1 LTIHRYGIFLVVSL
15 LTAFPGFSLLPGS
28 LALAT
33 SSEQMES
40 TDEGRWV
47 FINGEGVI
55 DAPLSIVEEHFRD
68 VQKSDSMIPG
78 LKIKKILK
86 QVSASER
93 IDYDHYGLPWPFK
106 DRYTIYRAR
115 AKNVAEREI
124 LITLNSI
131 DNYPFADNDK
141 VPALIKE
148 SSFLLLSLPEDES
161 KTRVTIKLKL
171 NPGGY
176 LPIWLINLNA
186 NNWAKK
192 FFKNLRKNIK
202 KEMIPQ
208 KISETNWTRSVATN
222 PSPSF

>member
-1 LTIHRYGIFLVVSL
+1 LTIHRYGIFLVVSI
-15 LTAFPGFSLLPGS
+15 LTIFPGFSLLTGS

-33 SSEQMES
+33 HSEEMES
-40 TDEGRWV
+40 ADEGRWV

-86 QVSASER
+86 QISDSER

-115 AKNVAEREI
+115 AKYVTEREI

-131 DNYPFADNDK
+131 DNYPFEDNKK
-141 VPALIKE
+141 VSARIKE
-148 SSFLLLSLPEDES
+148 SSFLLKSLPEDET

-171 NPGGY
+171 NPGGF

-186 NNWAKK
+186 NNWSKK
-192 FFKNLRKNIK
+192 IFNNLRKNIR
-202 KEMIPQ
+202 KEMTPQ
-208 KISETNWTRSVATN
+208 KISETNWTRSLNT
-222 PSPSF
+222 SPSSSF